1 MNSLSPQIGI
11 VVPTLGTRPDFL
23 KRCLKSIRLA
33 GACHINLVA
42 PANFNAQSLID
53 SGFADQAT
61 ADPAKGLSEAINAG
75 VAALPEH
82 VTLVN
87 WLGDDDLLKP
97 DSLAQIKPEFS
108 NPDVVLVYGNCDY
121 VDEADRVIW
130 SSPTGQFAS
139 KILRFGPDL
148 IPQPG
153 ALFRRESFERVGGLS
168 SSFGWAFDFDLLI
181 KLSNLGQLKFVPSTL
196 ACFRWHSDSLTVRAR
211 WKSVS
216 EASKVRKAHL
226 PKPLRPIS
234 FLWELPVMVATYL
247 AGLRVNRIARRAK
260 KSGSL

>member
-1 MNSLSPQIGI
+1 MNPLDSQIGI

-23 KRCLKSIRLA
+23 KRCLESIRLG

-42 PANFNAQSLID
+42 PRHFSAAYLIEA
-53 SGFADQAT
+53 GLADQVT
-61 ADPAKGLSEAINAG
+61 DDPAKGLSEAINAG
-75 VAALPEH
+75 VVALPEH
-82 VTLVN
+82 VTLIN

-97 DSLAQIKPEFS
+97 GSLAQIKPEFS
-108 NPDVVLVYGNCDY
+108 DPNVVLVYGNCDY
-121 VDEADRVIW
+121 VDEADKVIW

-153 ALFRRESFERVGGLS
+153 ALFRRESFERAGRLS

-196 ACFRWHSDSLTVRAR
+196 ACFRWHPDSLTVKAR

-226 PKPLRPIS
+226 SRLVRPFS
-234 FLWELPVMVATYL
+234 FLWEIPVMVATYL
-247 AGLRVNRIARRAK
+247 AGLRVNRIATRVK
-260 KSGSL
+260 KNG